1 VYNNVGIVISISEE
15 SDTSTIDVEFHNISV
30 HHNMSIPNIFDHTV
44 CALTEEVLVLSGPRQ
59 DSADSSKVVV
69 QMLQS
74 SDSTREWLVD
84 LFPGEEAVAVAAG
97 LGFVAVGTNEGSVRL
112 FSTGGVQ
119 RDVLSVGGQIV
130 SMAAQGK
137 QLLVVYLAGV
147 GENKN

>member
-1 VYNNVGIVISISEE
+1 VYNNVGIVIYISDD
-15 SDTSTIDVEFHNISV
+15 SDSSTIDVEFHNISV
-30 HHNMSIPNIFDHTV
+30 HHNMSMPNIFEHTM

-59 DSADSSKVVV
+59 DSARSSKLVV

-84 LFPGEEAVAVAAG
+84 LLPGEESVAVAAG
-97 LGFVAVGTNEGSVRL
+97 LGFVAVGTNEGCVRL
-112 FSTGGVQ
+112 FCIGGTQ

-137 QLLVVYLAGV
+137 QLMVVYLTGV
-147 GENKN
+147 GK